1 MAQRALRKKLWRELG
16 RLKGQ
21 IVTIALVLASGMASF
36 IMLRGTVDSLE
47 RSRDLYYDRYRF
59 ADVFLRLERA
69 PESMRA
75 RVAALPGVAALETR
89 IAESVLLPIEGMSK
103 PAYAQLLSLPAG
115 RAPLTN
121 AIHLEQGRLPERGR
135 DDEAVLLESFAKAH
149 GLLPGHRLP
158 AVIQGKLRRLHV
170 VGIAH
175 SPEFVYALRPGAMI
189 ADPKRSAVLWMDRT
203 ALGRVFEL
211 ESGFNELS
219 LRLQPGASEVE
230 VRSALDRLFVPYGGY
245 GAYARKDQLSH
256 RILKGEL
263 DQLSGIAGLVPLV
276 FLGVTAFLMRLVLG
290 RLIALSRASIA
301 TLKAVGYADREVG
314 RHYLALAEVVLLPG
328 SALGVAGGYG
338 LGQVVLGMY
347 APTFRFPD
355 LVFRL
360 SAPVVLVAVL
370 ASSAAALGGAW
381 LAVRAAVKLPPA
393 EAMRP
398 PAPPR
403 YRRGVFEW
411 RGLRALAGPS
421 GTMVLRE
428 LQRRPLRWA
437 LSSLGI
443 AGAVALVVLGRFGL
457 DSVDKYLEDIVGR
470 SNRHDLAV
478 AFADPAPPR
487 AVSELAHMPGVLAAE
502 GVRAVPVRVRHG
514 HRTRE
519 STLIGLSGHSTLR
532 RLIER
537 NGRELSVPE
546 QGVLITQTLGEI
558 LRARVGDRLELELRE
573 GERPVVRPVISGYI
587 DEAAGLQIY
596 ARTDRV
602 AQLAGD
608 RGAVSWVLLSV
619 DARELGALLRQLQES
634 PKVLTVSQLSEEIQR
649 ERDQHDAVFRVWT
662 SVSVLLAAAVIF
674 GVVYNNAR
682 ISLTARSRDLASLR
696 VLGFSRREISL
707 MLMAEL
713 ALQVAFAI
721 PLGLVLGRLWADQMM
736 AGIDQE
742 SFRWAGMVS
751 LRTYAMAALVTLAAA
766 AASAFWVRRSLDR
779 LDLLA
784 VLKSHE

>member
-16 RLKGQ
+16 GLKGQ
-21 IVTIALVLASGMASF
+21 ILTIALVLASGMASF

-59 ADVFLRLERA
+59 ADVFLKLERA
-69 PESMRA
+69 PESVA
-75 RVAALPGVAALETR
+75 DRVAALPGVAAVQTR

-115 RAPLTN
+115 RAPVTN
-121 AIHLEQGRLPERGR
+121 GIHLEQGRLPERGR
-135 DDEAVLLESFAKAH
+135 EDEAVLLESFAKAH
-149 GLLPGHRLP
+149 GLLPGHRVP
-158 AVIQGKLRRLHV
+158 AVIQGRLRRLHV

-189 ADPKRSAVLWMDRT
+189 ADPKRSAVLWMERT
-203 ALGRVFEL
+203 ALGRIFQL

-219 LRLQPGASEVE
+219 LQLQPGASEVN
-230 VRSALDRLFVPYGGY
+230 VRSALDRLFVPHGGY
-245 GAYARKDQLSH
+245 GAFARRDQLSH

-290 RLIALSRASIA
+290 RLIALQRSSIA
-301 TLKAVGYADREVG
+301 TLKAVGYSDREVG

-328 SALGVAGGYG
+328 SVLGIVAGYG
-338 LGQVVLGMY
+338 LGRVVLGLY

-355 LVFRL
+355 LAFRL
-360 SAPVVLVAVL
+360 SPPLVLVAVL
-370 ASSAAALGGAW
+370 ASGAAALGGAW

-403 YRRGVFEW
+403 YRHGVLDR
-411 RGLRALAGPS
+411 RGLLALAGSS

-428 LQRRPLRWA
+428 IQRRPLRWA

-443 AGAVALVVLGRFGL
+443 AGAVALVVLGRFGV
-457 DSVDKYLEDIVGR
+457 DSVDRYLEDIVGR

-478 AFADPAPPR
+478 TFGDSVPPR
-487 AVSELAHMPGVLAAE
+487 AVQELAHMPGVLAAE
-502 GVRAVPVRVRHG
+502 GVRAVPIRVRHG
-514 HRTRE
+514 HRARE
-519 STLIGLSGHSTLR
+519 STLIGLSAQSTLH
-532 RLIER
+532 RLIDR
-537 NGRELSVPE
+537 NGAELSVPE
-546 QGVLITQTLGEI
+546 QGVLITQTLAEI

-573 GERPVVRPVISGYI
+573 GERAVVRPVISGFI
-587 DEAAGLQIY
+587 DEAAGLQVY

-602 AQLAGD
+602 AELAGD
-608 RGAVSWVLLSV
+608 GGAVSWVLLSV
-619 DARELGALLRQLQES
+619 DGRELGSILRRLQES
-634 PKVLTVSQLSEEIQR
+634 PKVLAVSQLSEEIQR

-696 VLGFSRREISL
+696 VLGFSRREVSL

-713 ALQVAFAI
+713 GASGALCH
-721 PLGLVLGRLWADQMM
+721 P
-736 AGIDQE
+736 
-742 SFRWAGMVS
+742 
-751 LRTYAMAALVTLAAA
+751 TPTCTPAMASCGPAPPSTARLATGAGLGS
-766 AASAFWVRRSLDR
+766 ASHGMSCF
-779 LDLLA
+779 
-784 VLKSHE
+784 

>member
-16 RLKGQ
+16 GLKGQ
-21 IVTIALVLASGMASF
+21 IVTIALVLASGIASF
-36 IMLRGTVDSLE
+36 IMLRGTFDSLE
-47 RSRDLYYDRYRF
+47 RSRDLYYDRYHF
-59 ADVFLRLERA
+59 ADVFLKLERA
-69 PESMRA
+69 PESMA
-75 RVAALPGVAALETR
+75 ERVAALPGVAAIETR
-89 IAESVLLPIEGMSK
+89 IAESVLVPIEGMSK
-103 PAYAQLLSLPAG
+103 PAYAQLLSLPSG
-115 RAPLTN
+115 RAPVTN
-121 AIHLEQGRLPERGR
+121 GVHLEQGRLPERGR
-135 DDEAVLLESFAKAH
+135 EDEALLLESFAKAH

-158 AVIQGKLRRLHV
+158 AVIQGKLRRLHI
-170 VGIAH
+170 VGIAR

-203 ALGRVFEL
+203 ALGRVFQL

-219 LRLQPGASEVE
+219 LRLQPGASEVS
-230 VRSALDRLFVPYGGY
+230 VRNALDRLFVPYGGY
-245 GAYARKDQLSH
+245 GAFARKYQLSH

-290 RLIALSRASIA
+290 RLIALSRSSIA
-301 TLKAVGYADREVG
+301 TLKAIGYSDREVG

-328 SALGVAGGYG
+328 SVLGIVGGYG
-338 LGQVVLGMY
+338 LGRVVLGLY

-355 LVFRL
+355 LTFRL
-360 SAPVVLVAVL
+360 SAPLVLVAVL
-370 ASSAAALGGAW
+370 ASCAAALGGAW

-393 EAMRP
+393 EALRP

-403 YRRGVFEW
+403 YRRGLLDWPV
-411 RGLRALAGPS
+411 LLALAGPS

-437 LSSLGI
+437 LSGLGI

-457 DSVDKYLEDIVGR
+457 DSIDKYLEDIVGR
-470 SNRHDLAV
+470 SNRQDLAV
-478 AFADPAPPR
+478 TFGDSVPPR
-487 AVSELAHMPGVLAAE
+487 AVQELARMPGVLAAE
-502 GVRAVPVRVRHG
+502 GVRSVPIRVRHE
-514 HRTRE
+514 HRMRE
-519 STLIGLSGHSTLR
+519 SMLIGLSGQSTLH
-532 RLIER
+532 RLIDR
-537 NGRELSVPE
+537 DGRERDVPE
-546 QGVLITQTLGEI
+546 EGVLITKTLGEI
-558 LRARVGDRLELELRE
+558 LRARVGDRLEIELRE
-573 GERPVVRPVISGYI
+573 GERPVVQPVISGYI
-587 DEAAGLQIY
+587 DEAAGLQVY
-596 ARTDRV
+596 ARADRV

-608 RGAVSWVLLSV
+608 QGAVSSVLLSV
-619 DARELGALLRQLQES
+619 DGRELGGILRRLRES
-634 PKVLTVSQLSEEIQR
+634 PRVLAVSELSEEIQR

-662 SVSVLLAAAVIF
+662 TVSVLLAGAVIF

-707 MLMAEL
+707 MLLAEL
-713 ALQVAFAI
+713 GLQVAFAI

-736 AGIDQE
+736 ASIDQE

-751 LRTYAMAALVTLAAA
+751 LRTYAMATLVTLSAAA
-766 AASAFWVRRSLDR
+766 VSALWVRRSLDR
-779 LDLLA
+779 LDLIS